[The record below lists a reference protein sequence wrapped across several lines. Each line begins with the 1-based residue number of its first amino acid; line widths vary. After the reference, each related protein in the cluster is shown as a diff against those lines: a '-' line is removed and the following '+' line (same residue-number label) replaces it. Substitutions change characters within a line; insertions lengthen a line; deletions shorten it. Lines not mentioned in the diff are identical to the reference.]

1 MHRRK
6 TAGSGWYCLAPGA
19 GDVRGWICVLS
30 VPKQI
35 QPQTK
40 EKKETEIDTKTA
52 GYPVGTDLWKP
63 GLVEDG
69 SAGCQ
74 IHNTVIIRFQ
84 HTERPVE
91 IGFLNQR
98 QQYNNHTTGLQ

>member
-1 MHRRK
+1 MLEDGYACYQFQSK
-6 TAGSGWYCLAPGA
+6 SSL
-19 GDVRGWICVLS
+19 
-30 VPKQI
+30 KQ
-35 QPQTK
+35 K
-40 EKKETEIDTKTA
+40 KKKETEIDTKTA

-98 QQYNNHTTGLQ
+98 QQYNNHTTGLH